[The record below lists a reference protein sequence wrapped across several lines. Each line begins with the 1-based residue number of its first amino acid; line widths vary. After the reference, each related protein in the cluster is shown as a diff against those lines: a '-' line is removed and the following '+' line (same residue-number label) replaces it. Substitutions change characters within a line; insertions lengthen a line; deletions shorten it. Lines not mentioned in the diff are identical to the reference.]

1 MSELKKR
8 FVYAMAILITTTFLF
23 YGCTPNTSI
32 ETNAPTVS
40 ATAIQTA
47 PAVSATTSATTTA
60 PRETATA
67 NNTPVYGKGDAT
79 LKHAIS
85 KDDCIG
91 PFKGKNVTVSA
102 PIYTGIPAD
111 AVYSYKDFF
120 PCLDGVILFR
130 VAFEDGAQTIALDKT
145 GARVENP
152 KRTLKVG
159 DYLPDPWFVEMP
171 WGTQYLKGDGVFIK
185 QTGEPG
191 NYKQQLFNLNNEA
204 ISDFF
209 DSIEYFYNGI
219 ALIEKNQKY
228 GLISDTG
235 EVLLEPCIPID
246 TLVYVY
252 EIKEKPFYAP
262 YMFEDAFVLPVG
274 GEFAIFT
281 ITRE

>member
-1 MSELKKR
+1 MKKR

-47 PAVSATTSATTTA
+47 PAASATSGTTAAPQETATTS
-60 PRETATA
+60 
-67 NNTPVYGKGDAT
+67 NISIYGKGDAT

-152 KRTLKVG
+152 KRTLKVS
-159 DYLPDPWFVEMP
+159 DYLPDPWFVETP
-171 WGTQYLKGDGVFIK
+171 WGTQYLIGDGVFIK

-191 NYKQQLFNLNNEA
+191 SYQQQLFNLNGDA
-204 ISDFF
+204 ISDKF
-209 DSIEYFYNGI
+209 DTIGYFYNGI
-219 ALIEKNQKY
+219 ALIEKDGNV
-228 GLISDTG
+228 GLLSDTG
-235 EVLLEPCIPID
+235 EVFLEPCIPMD
-246 TLVYVY
+246 TVTYEY
-252 EIKEKPFYAP
+252 EIKTKTFSIG

>member
-1 MSELKKR
+1 MKKR

-32 ETNAPTVS
+32 QTDPPTVS

-47 PAVSATTSATTTA
+47 PAASATSGTTA
-60 PRETATA
+60 APQETATA
-67 NNTPVYGKGDAT
+67 SNISIYGKGDAT
-79 LKHAIS
+79 LKHTIS

-130 VAFEDGAQTIALDKT
+130 VAFEDRAQTIALDKT
-145 GARVENP
+145 GTRVEDP
-152 KRTLKVG
+152 KRTLTVS
-159 DYLPDPWFVEMP
+159 DYLPDPWFVETP
-171 WGTQYLKGDGVFIK
+171 WGTQYLIGDRVFIK

-191 NYKQQLFNLNNEA
+191 NYEQQLFNLNDEA
-204 ISDFF
+204 ISDKF
-209 DSIEYFYNGI
+209 DTIGYFYNGI

-235 EVLLEPCIPID
+235 EVLLAPCIPID
-246 TLVYVY
+246 TVVY
-252 EIKEKPFYAP
+252 EYETKEKPFYAS